1 MTIHVFPRSPS
12 ILQTDNITSAGQ
24 DGRPPAGNDTL
35 HTFIFIYEKIRQV
48 SLPDRFCPVIR

>member
-12 ILQTDNITSAGQ
+12 ILLTDNITSAGQ
-24 DGRPPAGNDTL
+24 DGDFAQEMIL
-35 HTFIFIYEKIRQV
+35 CIHIFTDEKIRQV